1 MHAHSM
7 RCWFLSPDCVVTSL
21 AWYHDADVTTRLLT
35 PGWLACLQ
43 DIQTLFVPWLMVA
56 IFCVIEASAA
66 LIWYIIKRLRN
77 EQVRSTTAAVDVTS
91 AAMIISTNSV
101 VQQAFPDD

>member
-1 MHAHSM
+1 
-7 RCWFLSPDCVVTSL
+7 
-21 AWYHDADVTTRLLT
+21 
-35 PGWLACLQ
+35 
-43 DIQTLFVPWLMVA
+43 MVA